1 MRLPPMID
9 ESARRSAAAAVYY
22 NLANAE
28 SQELAHSSCNISRK
42 TGKISCRPP
51 VIYQETVFDPKSI
64 GVATQ
69 V

>member
-42 TGKISCRPP
+42 TGK
-51 VIYQETVFDPKSI
+51 
-64 GVATQ
+64 
-69 V
+69 